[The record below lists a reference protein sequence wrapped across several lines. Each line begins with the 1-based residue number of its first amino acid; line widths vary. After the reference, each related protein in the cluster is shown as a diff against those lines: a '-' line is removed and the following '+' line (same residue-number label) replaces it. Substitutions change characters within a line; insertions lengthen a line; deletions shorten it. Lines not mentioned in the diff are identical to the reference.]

1 VDEARR
7 SAALARRIDPVSSHA
22 LLVQAAVEDAAGRPE
37 AALALYR
44 RAAREQPR
52 DPELWMALA
61 RYLADRLDRPRE
73 AEAPA
78 RTALYLDPQSPRAG
92 NLFLGLR
99 ARLRAGEAAAGPS
112 ETTGS
117 GLEIIP

>member
-1 VDEARR
+1 MTTITA
-7 SAALARRIDPVSSHA
+7 PTT
-22 LLVQAAVEDAAGRPE
+22 AVGTAT
-37 AALALYR
+37 
-44 RAAREQPR
+44 
-52 DPELWMALA
+52 
-61 RYLADRLDRPRE
+61 E

-112 ETTGS
+112 ETGS